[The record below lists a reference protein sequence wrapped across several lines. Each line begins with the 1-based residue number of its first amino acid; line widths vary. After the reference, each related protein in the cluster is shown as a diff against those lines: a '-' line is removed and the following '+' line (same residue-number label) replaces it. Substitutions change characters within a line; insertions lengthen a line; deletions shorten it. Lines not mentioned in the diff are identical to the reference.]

1 MDAKL
6 QAIRNV
12 SSSWVSLAVTLAC
25 GVFLTPFIL
34 HRLGDEA
41 YGIWVLIFS
50 TTGLYRIFN
59 LGISSAVIR
68 YVSKFSA
75 LRDFES
81 LARFVSTILFLFCC
95 IGGFLLLITL
105 ACSLYADR
113 IFHISAEYRRTFP
126 LLLVLV
132 GSAFS
137 VQFPLGVFGGI
148 LEGLQLFWWK
158 NLTQMICDVVRVTL
172 IILALN
178 RGLGLFSICLV
189 TVVVSLGSAV
199 FFVVLVHRY
208 LPIRFH
214 IFKFDRAVF
223 REVITYSSV
232 TFLSLVA
239 GLLRFRCDALVIG
252 IFISTGAI
260 APFSIGSKII
270 DYCSPLV
277 TGLAQIFTPMSS
289 HHHSQGDTG
298 RLREILIRGNR
309 ACAMLMIP
317 ACFALIF
324 LGKSV
329 IEVWVGTKY
338 VSSYWILLTLV
349 VPYTIELSQSASPR
363 ILYGIS
369 RHWMLGKVRVVEGLT
384 NLALSIFL
392 LHYYGILGVALGTAI
407 PLMLTSTLFLPQH
420 LCRILDVSIWR
431 FVREVFLVPLL
442 LCLPLAIVLCLL
454 QYIAPAHTVL
464 QLLRVGLAG
473 GLVYALP
480 GGWFFFFKEPV
491 GIQLRLKFLR
501 RLSNLP
507 KNEAGSI

>member
-1 MDAKL
+1 LDAKL
-6 QAIRNV
+6 QAVRNV
-12 SSSWVSLAVTLAC
+12 GSSWASLGVTLAC

-41 YGIWVLIFS
+41 YGIWVLVFS

-75 LRDFES
+75 VRDFDN
-81 LARFVSTILFLFCC
+81 LARFVNTILFIFCC
-95 IGGFLLLITL
+95 IGAFLLLATF
-105 ACSLYADR
+105 ACSFYADR
-113 IFHISAEYRRTFP
+113 IFHITAQYHKTFP
-126 LLLVLV
+126 LLLLLV

-158 NLTQMICDVVRVTL
+158 NLSQIVTDVLRVAL
-172 IILALN
+172 IVLVLT

-189 TVVVSLGSAV
+189 TVILSLGQSG
-199 FFVVLVHRY
+199 FFVALTHRCV
-208 LPIRFH
+208 PIRFH

-223 REVITYSSV
+223 REIVTYSSV

-252 IFISTGAI
+252 IFMSAAAI
-260 APFSIGSKII
+260 TPFSIGSKII

-289 HHHSQGDTG
+289 YHHSQGQTG
-298 RLREILIRGNR
+298 RLRQIFIRGNR

-317 ACFALIF
+317 ACFALVF

-329 IEVWVGTKY
+329 IEVWVGAKY

-369 RHWMLGKVRVVEGLT
+369 KHWTLGKVRLLEGLT
-384 NLALSIFL
+384 NLGLSIIL

-407 PLMLTSTLFLPQH
+407 PLMFTSIFFLPQH
-420 LCRILDVSIWR
+420 LCGILDVPLR
-431 FVREVFLVPLL
+431 TFVKEVFLIPLIL
-442 LCLPLAIVLCLL
+442 SLPMAIVLYLL
-454 QYIAPAHTVL
+454 QRVAAAHTFL
-464 QLLRVGLAG
+464 QLLRVAVAG
-473 GLVYALP
+473 GLVYAIS
-480 GGWFFFFKEPV
+480 GGWFFLFKEPV
-491 GIQLRLKFLR
+491 GIDLRVRVLRFLSSLAHER
-501 RLSNLP
+501 SR
-507 KNEAGSI
+507 